1 MRVTSSITIDNLKYK
16 IEKGKS
22 DSMRSHPRPSVI
34 PAQAGISVNSGED
47 LLCKMKQTNEKLLRL
62 YHGK

>member
-1 MRVTSSITIDNLKYK
+1 
-16 IEKGKS
+16 
-22 DSMRSHPRPSVI
+22 MRSHPRPSVI